1 MLLSVKKKILQTF
14 VKDIWDNA
22 FNSNI
27 IPSLPENFGWHL
39 VEVKYKIQWF
49 EGDVSSTSIESVCIN
64 DEEEISDTE
73 YESDSDIY
81 SDKDEE
87 QHFSL
92 VQKHKQLL
100 RHLQAIIYYMKVINL
115 SDNVHYFVNFY
126 V

>member
-1 MLLSVKKKILQTF
+1 M
-14 VKDIWDNA
+14 
-22 FNSNI
+22 
-27 IPSLPENFGWHL
+27 EL
-39 VEVKYKIQWF
+39 VEGKYKIQWF
-49 EGDVSSTSIESVCIN
+49 EGDVSQTSIESVCIN

-100 RHLQAIIYYMKVINL
+100 RHLQAIIYIV
-115 SDNVHYFVNFY
+115 
-126 V
+126 